1 MTKQQIAAK
10 IVESI
15 DQIASEIKQ
24 GRDVEIKTSSTG
36 IKISSVERKTIR

>member
-15 DQIASEIKQ
+15 NQIASEIKK
-24 GRDVEIKTSSTG
+24 GKDIEIKTSSTG
-36 IKISSVERKTIR
+36 IKIYSVDKKVVR